1 MKISPYKFL
10 SSLPGISAVHFL
22 SLEVDIL
29 KNGRFA
35 NLGNFYFYF
44 GCDCFLTNF
53 FYC

>member
-1 MKISPYKFL
+1 MFGSCVEKLVKNFL
-10 SSLPGISAVHFL
+10 ASLPGICAVHFL

-44 GCDCFLTNF
+44 WL
-53 FYC
+53 